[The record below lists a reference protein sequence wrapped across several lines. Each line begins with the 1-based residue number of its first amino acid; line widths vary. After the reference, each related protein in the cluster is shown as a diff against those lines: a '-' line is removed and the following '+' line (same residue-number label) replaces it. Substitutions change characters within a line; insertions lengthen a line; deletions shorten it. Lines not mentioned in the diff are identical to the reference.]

1 MAKNQAKGKNQPTN
15 QYNSIS
21 ELDTKQKSDIAVWLY
36 EIYREYYV
44 QNHAIPTEPD
54 QHDALI
60 RKLIQK
66 VKQAKIR
73 IPDKQIQLY
82 YNSKQSPLL
91 KRLKKEFPEIREKL
105 WTARDGKPLV
115 HLGAVDLDV
124 VEVALRDSVAVEVDL
139 S

>member
-1 MAKNQAKGKNQPTN
+1 MAKNQAKCKNQPTN

-44 QNHAIPTEPD
+44 QNHAIPSEPE

-73 IPDKQIQLY
+73 IPDKQIQIY
-82 YNSKQSPLL
+82 YNSKLSPTL
-91 KRLKKEFPEIREKL
+91 KRLKKEFSELAE
-105 WTARDGKPLV
+105 
-115 HLGAVDLDV
+115 
-124 VEVALRDSVAVEVDL
+124 S
-139 S
+139 

>member
-1 MAKNQAKGKNQPTN
+1 MAKNREKDKNQPTN

-44 QNHAIPTEPD
+44 QNHAIPTETD

-91 KRLKKEFPEIREKL
+91 KRLKKEFPEI
-105 WTARDGKPLV
+105 
-115 HLGAVDLDV
+115 
-124 VEVALRDSVAVEVDL
+124 S
-139 S
+139 

>member
-1 MAKNQAKGKNQPTN
+1 MAKNQANGKNQPTN
-15 QYNSIS
+15 QYNSIA

-36 EIYREYYV
+36 EIYRDYYV
-44 QNHAIPTEPD
+44 QNQAIPSELE

-73 IPDKQIQLY
+73 IPNKQIQIY

-91 KRLKKEFPEIREKL
+91 KRLKKEFPE
-105 WTARDGKPLV
+105 
-115 HLGAVDLDV
+115 
-124 VEVALRDSVAVEVDL
+124 L
-139 S
+139 SAE